1 MEGESLATQRT
12 KGGRI
17 SWKEYRRDISRKL
30 FRPIYRHPV
39 FLLTS
44 NTHTRTRGINERLTN
59 FGLGILASLGHVSD
73 SSTTADRLTGHSCFV
88 TPMKELIG
96 QRVVAESWLAR
107 LPVASRFIRANK
119 ASQRNAL
126 PKTIASRRGV
136 CPPFLT
142 LFDEI
147 RNRSMKEKEKKKRTQ
162 PSAAQFRLRNPSI
175 RSIDL
180 SIPNR
185 FEINGKMDDRIKTR
199 ICSKDI
205 PTISH
210 PRDTRLYSATLCSST
225 TSVRNHPRG
234 SVGFLARTVHY
245 SGPAKK

>member
-1 MEGESLATQRT
+1 ME
-12 KGGRI
+12 RI
-17 SWKEYRRDISRKL
+17 SKRYFEKIISPDISSSRFSL
-30 FRPIYRHPV
+30 NLEY
-39 FLLTS
+39 
-44 NTHTRTRGINERLTN
+44 TRTRGINERLTN

-147 RNRSMKEKEKKKRTQ
+147 RNRSMKQKERKKKE
-162 PSAAQFRLRNPSI
+162 RNPQQLSSAFEI
-175 RSIDL
+175 RVYVRSIYRYQ
-180 SIPNR
+180 NR

-199 ICSKDI
+199 IRSKDI